1 MYPHA
6 YTLSRLLTFYKN
18 FSPIWLCR
26 LLIYGNIWV
35 ENTGKESANMINAKF
50 MNTDVDDMIF
60 DMNDYYISE
69 K

>member
-1 MYPHA
+1 MV
-6 YTLSRLLTFYKN
+6 TFGLEK
-18 FSPIWLCR
+18 S
-26 LLIYGNIWV
+26 
-35 ENTGKESANMINAKF
+35 EKEVANMVNTKF